1 MNEAENSL
9 RAFSLLFILLTPQ
22 KEIVQI
28 VAPFLAF
35 SVFFLEI
42 FLKLSIAS
50 AGILQLTMLINA
62 DSLSVSEFLGID
74 SVAIW
79 KIRATTSGISLTGIV
94 VLLSNQIMPVFYYR
108 LVRVS
113 VPTNTWFIILSTNTL
128 VFVSFN
134 LIILV
139 QMYKIFNN
147 WIIIRQV
154 K

>member
-1 MNEAENSL
+1 LNEAENSL

-22 KEIVQI
+22 KEIVLI

>member
-22 KEIVQI
+22 KEIVLI